1 MNQNEAPESDGFP
14 KVRLRR
20 LRRTPAIRDLLQETR
35 LSVKD
40 LVCPVFIQ
48 EGIDEPKE
56 IELMPG
62 IFRVPLKNLDRNI
75 QELYDLG
82 LKTFLIF
89 GIPKIKND
97 KATSAYSKE
106 GIVQQSIPK
115 IKNDKATS
123 AYSKDGIVQQSVK
136 SLKQNFGEKI
146 VTITDVCLCQ
156 YTSHGHCGII
166 KNKVADNDTSLKV
179 LDKVAT
185 SHAEAGVDFVAPSA
199 MMDGQVKSIRNAL
212 DNANFINVGIIGY
225 SAKLSSNLYTPFRDA
240 SHSTPEFGDR
250 KTYQMP
256 FHNTNE
262 ALQEIMM
269 DVREGADIVMIKPAL
284 PYLDLIYKTRQ
295 STLLPVCAY
304 SVSGEYSI
312 VKAAAMEGWVNEDEL
327 VMEFMT
333 SIKRAGADIIVS
345 YYAKRVGEI
354 LNSI

>member
-62 IFRVPLKNLDRNI
+62 IFRVPLKNLARDV

-106 GIVQQSIPK
+106 
-115 IKNDKATS
+115 
-123 AYSKDGIVQQSVK
+123 GIVQQSVK

-185 SHAEAGVDFVAPSA
+185 SHAEAGADFVAPSA
-199 MMDGQVKSIRNAL
+199 MMDGQVKSIRTAL
-212 DNANFINVGIIGY
+212 DNANFTNVGIIGY

-262 ALQEIMM
+262 ALQEILM

-295 STLLPVCAY
+295 STLLPICAY

-312 VKAAAMEGWVNEDEL
+312 VKAAALEGWVNEDEV

-345 YYAKRVGEI
+345 YYAKRVGEL

>member
-82 LKTFLIF
+82 LRTFLIF
-89 GIPKIKND
+89 G
-97 KATSAYSKE
+97 
-106 GIVQQSIPK
+106 IPK

-199 MMDGQVKSIRNAL
+199 MMDGQVKSIRKAL
-212 DNANFINVGIIGY
+212 DDANFINVGIIGY

-269 DVREGADIVMIKPAL
+269 DIREGADIVMIKPAL

-345 YYAKRVGEI
+345 YYAKRFGEL
-354 LNSI
+354 LNRI

>member
-62 IFRVPLKNLDRNI
+62 IFRVPLKNLDRDV

-82 LKTFLIF
+82 LRTFLIF
-89 GIPKIKND
+89 G
-97 KATSAYSKE
+97 
-106 GIVQQSIPK
+106 IPK

-269 DVREGADIVMIKPAL
+269 DVKEGADIVMIKPAL

-312 VKAAAMEGWVNEDEL
+312 VKAASMEGWVNEDEV

-345 YYAKRVGEI
+345 YYAKRVGEL

>member
-62 IFRVPLKNLDRNI
+62 IFRVPLKNLDRDI

-82 LKTFLIF
+82 LRTFLIF

-97 KATSAYSKE
+97 KATSAYSKI
-106 GIVQQSIPK
+106 GIVQQSI
-115 IKNDKATS
+115 
-123 AYSKDGIVQQSVK
+123 K
-136 SLKQNFGEKI
+136 SLKENFGEKI

-269 DVREGADIVMIKPAL
+269 DVKEGADIVMIKPAL

-312 VKAAAMEGWVNEDEL
+312 VKAAAREGWVNEDEV

-345 YYAKRVGEI
+345 YYAKRVGEL

>member
-62 IFRVPLKNLDRNI
+62 IFRVPLKNLDRDI

-82 LKTFLIF
+82 LRTFLIF
-89 GIPKIKND
+89 G
-97 KATSAYSKE
+97 
-106 GIVQQSIPK
+106 IPK

-123 AYSKDGIVQQSVK
+123 AYSKDGIVQQSIK

-345 YYAKRVGEI
+345 YYAKRVGEL

>member
-1 MNQNEAPESDGFP
+1 MNQNKAPESDGFP

-62 IFRVPLKNLDRNI
+62 VFRVPLKNLARDV

-89 GIPKIKND
+89 G
-97 KATSAYSKE
+97 
-106 GIVQQSIPK
+106 IPK

-166 KNKVADNDTSLKV
+166 KNNVADNDTSLKV
-179 LDKVAT
+179 LDRVAT
-185 SHAEAGVDFVAPSA
+185 SHAEAGTDFVAPSA

-212 DNANFINVGIIGY
+212 DNANFTNVGIIGY

-312 VKAAAMEGWVNEDEL
+312 VKAAALEGWINEDEV

-345 YYAKRVGEI
+345 YYAKRVGEL

>member
-62 IFRVPLKNLDRNI
+62 IFRVPLKNLDRDI

-82 LKTFLIF
+82 LRTFLIF

-97 KATSAYSKE
+97 KATSAYSKI
-106 GIVQQSIPK
+106 GIVQQSI
-115 IKNDKATS
+115 
-123 AYSKDGIVQQSVK
+123 K
-136 SLKQNFGEKI
+136 SLKENFGEKI

-166 KNKVADNDTSLKV
+166 KNNVADNDTSLKV

-185 SHAEAGVDFVAPSA
+185 SHAEAGTDFVAPSA

-269 DVREGADIVMIKPAL
+269 DVREGADVVMIKPAL

-304 SVSGEYSI
+304 SVSGEYSL

-345 YYAKRVGEI
+345 YYAKRVGEL

>member
-62 IFRVPLKNLDRNI
+62 IFRVPLKNLDRDI

-82 LKTFLIF
+82 LRTFLIF

-97 KATSAYSKE
+97 KATSAYSKI
-106 GIVQQSIPK
+106 GIVQQSI
-115 IKNDKATS
+115 
-123 AYSKDGIVQQSVK
+123 K
-136 SLKQNFGEKI
+136 SLKENFGEKI

-166 KNKVADNDTSLKV
+166 KNNVADNDTSLKV

-185 SHAEAGVDFVAPSA
+185 SHAEAGTDFVAPSA

-212 DNANFINVGIIGY
+212 DKANFINVGIIGY

-269 DVREGADIVMIKPAL
+269 DVKEGADIVMIKPAL

-345 YYAKRVGEI
+345 YYAKRVGEL

>member
-62 IFRVPLKNLDRNI
+62 IFRVPLKNLARDV

-89 GIPKIKND
+89 G
-97 KATSAYSKE
+97 
-106 GIVQQSIPK
+106 IPK

-284 PYLDLIYKTRQ
+284 PYLDLIYRIRQ

-345 YYAKRVGEI
+345 YYAKRVGEL

>member
-62 IFRVPLKNLDRNI
+62 IFRVPLKNLDRDI

-82 LKTFLIF
+82 LRTFLIF

-97 KATSAYSKE
+97 KATSAYSK
-106 GIVQQSIPK
+106 
-115 IKNDKATS
+115 
-123 AYSKDGIVQQSVK
+123 DGIIQQSVK

-185 SHAEAGVDFVAPSA
+185 SHAEAGTDFVAPSA

-212 DNANFINVGIIGY
+212 DKANFINVGIIGY

-269 DVREGADIVMIKPAL
+269 DVKEGADIVMIKPAL

-304 SVSGEYSI
+304 SVSGEYSL

-345 YYAKRVGEI
+345 YYAKRVGEL

>member
-62 IFRVPLKNLDRNI
+62 IFRVPLKNLDRDI

-82 LKTFLIF
+82 LRSFLIF

-106 GIVQQSIPK
+106 
-115 IKNDKATS
+115 
-123 AYSKDGIVQQSVK
+123 GIVQQSVK

-166 KNKVADNDTSLKV
+166 KNNVADNDTSLKV

-185 SHAEAGVDFVAPSA
+185 SHAEAGTDFVAPSA

-212 DNANFINVGIIGY
+212 DKANFINVGIIGY

-269 DVREGADIVMIKPAL
+269 DVKEGADIVMIKPAL

-304 SVSGEYSI
+304 SVSGEYSL

-345 YYAKRVGEI
+345 YYAKRVGEL

>member
-82 LKTFLIF
+82 LRTFLIF
-89 GIPKIKND
+89 G
-97 KATSAYSKE
+97 
-106 GIVQQSIPK
+106 IPK

-312 VKAAAMEGWVNEDEL
+312 VKAAAMEGWVNEDEV

-345 YYAKRVGEI
+345 YYAKRVGEL

>member
-82 LKTFLIF
+82 LRTFLIF

-97 KATSAYSKE
+97 KAS
-106 GIVQQSIPK
+106 
-115 IKNDKATS
+115 S

-269 DVREGADIVMIKPAL
+269 DVKEGADIVMIKPAL

-345 YYAKRVGEI
+345 YYAKRVGEL

>member
-62 IFRVPLKNLDRNI
+62 IFRVSLKNLDRDI

-82 LKTFLIF
+82 LRTFLIF

-97 KATSAYSKE
+97 KATSAYSK
-106 GIVQQSIPK
+106 
-115 IKNDKATS
+115 
-123 AYSKDGIVQQSVK
+123 DGIIQQSVK

-269 DVREGADIVMIKPAL
+269 DVKEGADIVMIKPAL

-345 YYAKRVGEI
+345 YYAKRVGEL

>member
-62 IFRVPLKNLDRNI
+62 IFRVPLKNLARDV

-106 GIVQQSIPK
+106 
-115 IKNDKATS
+115 
-123 AYSKDGIVQQSVK
+123 GIVQQSVK

-269 DVREGADIVMIKPAL
+269 DVKEGADIVMIKPAL

-312 VKAAAMEGWVNEDEL
+312 VKAASMEGWVNEDEV

-345 YYAKRVGEI
+345 YYAKRVGEL

>member
-40 LVCPVFIQ
+40 LVCPVLIQ

-82 LKTFLIF
+82 LRTFLIF
-89 GIPKIKND
+89 G
-97 KATSAYSKE
+97 
-106 GIVQQSIPK
+106 IPK

-345 YYAKRVGEI
+345 YYAKRVGEL

>member
-62 IFRVPLKNLDRNI
+62 VFRVPLKNLARDV

-89 GIPKIKND
+89 G
-97 KATSAYSKE
+97 
-106 GIVQQSIPK
+106 IPK

-179 LDKVAT
+179 LDRVAT
-185 SHAEAGVDFVAPSA
+185 SHAEAGTDFVAPSA

-212 DNANFINVGIIGY
+212 DSANFTNVGIIGY

-312 VKAAAMEGWVNEDEL
+312 VKAAALEGWINEDEV

-345 YYAKRVGEI
+345 YYAKRVGEL

>member
-56 IELMPG
+56 IDLMPG
-62 IFRVPLKNLDRNI
+62 VFRVPLKNLARDV

-89 GIPKIKND
+89 G
-97 KATSAYSKE
+97 
-106 GIVQQSIPK
+106 IPK

-166 KNKVADNDTSLKV
+166 KNNVADNDTSLKV
-179 LDKVAT
+179 LDRVAT
-185 SHAEAGVDFVAPSA
+185 SHAEAGTDFVAPSA

-212 DNANFINVGIIGY
+212 DSANFTNVGIIGY

-312 VKAAAMEGWVNEDEL
+312 VKAAALEGWINEDEV

-345 YYAKRVGEI
+345 YYAKRVGEL

>member
-62 IFRVPLKNLDRNI
+62 IFRVPLKNLDRDV

-82 LKTFLIF
+82 LRTFLIF

-97 KATSAYSKE
+97 KATSAYSK
-106 GIVQQSIPK
+106 
-115 IKNDKATS
+115 
-123 AYSKDGIVQQSVK
+123 DGIIQQSVK

-312 VKAAAMEGWVNEDEL
+312 VKAASMEGWVNEDEV

-345 YYAKRVGEI
+345 YYAKRVGEL

>member
-62 IFRVPLKNLDRNI
+62 VFRVPLKNLARDV

-89 GIPKIKND
+89 G
-97 KATSAYSKE
+97 
-106 GIVQQSIPK
+106 IPK

-166 KNKVADNDTSLKV
+166 KNNVADNDTSLKV
-179 LDKVAT
+179 IDRVAT
-185 SHAEAGVDFVAPSA
+185 SHAEAGTDFVAPSA

-212 DNANFINVGIIGY
+212 DSANFTNVGIIGY

-312 VKAAAMEGWVNEDEL
+312 VKAAALEGWINEDEV

-345 YYAKRVGEI
+345 YYAKRVGEL

>member
-62 IFRVPLKNLDRNI
+62 VFRVPLKNLARDV

-89 GIPKIKND
+89 GIPKIKN
-97 KATSAYSKE
+97 E
-106 GIVQQSIPK
+106 R
-115 IKNDKATS
+115 ATS

-166 KNKVADNDTSLKV
+166 KNNVADNDTSLKV
-179 LDKVAT
+179 LDRVAT
-185 SHAEAGVDFVAPSA
+185 SHAEAGTDFVAPSA

-212 DNANFINVGIIGY
+212 DNANFTNVGIIGY

-312 VKAAAMEGWVNEDEL
+312 VKAAALEGWINEDEV

-345 YYAKRVGEI
+345 YYAKRVGEL

>member
-62 IFRVPLKNLDRNI
+62 VFRVPLKNLARDV

-89 GIPKIKND
+89 G
-97 KATSAYSKE
+97 
-106 GIVQQSIPK
+106 IPK

-166 KNKVADNDTSLKV
+166 KNNVADNDTSLKV
-179 LDKVAT
+179 LDRVAT
-185 SHAEAGVDFVAPSA
+185 SHAEAGTDFVAPSA

-212 DNANFINVGIIGY
+212 DNANFTNVGIIGY

-262 ALQEIMM
+262 ALREIMM

-312 VKAAAMEGWVNEDEL
+312 VKAAALEGWINEDEV

-345 YYAKRVGEI
+345 YYAKRVGEL

>member
-1 MNQNEAPESDGFP
+1 MNQNEAPESGGFP

-62 IFRVPLKNLDRNI
+62 VFRVPLKNLARDV

-89 GIPKIKND
+89 GIPKIKN
-97 KATSAYSKE
+97 E
-106 GIVQQSIPK
+106 R
-115 IKNDKATS
+115 ATS

-166 KNKVADNDTSLKV
+166 KNNVADNDTSLKV
-179 LDKVAT
+179 LDRVAT
-185 SHAEAGVDFVAPSA
+185 SHAEAGTDFVAPSA

-212 DNANFINVGIIGY
+212 DNANFTNVGIIGY

-269 DVREGADIVMIKPAL
+269 DVKEGADIVMIKPAL

-312 VKAAAMEGWVNEDEL
+312 VKAAAMEGWVNEDEV

-345 YYAKRVGEI
+345 YYAKRVGEL

>member
-62 IFRVPLKNLDRNI
+62 IFRVPLKNLDRDI

-82 LKTFLIF
+82 LRTFLIF

-97 KATSAYSKE
+97 KATSAYSK
-106 GIVQQSIPK
+106 
-115 IKNDKATS
+115 
-123 AYSKDGIVQQSVK
+123 DGIIQQSVK

-269 DVREGADIVMIKPAL
+269 DVKEGADIVMIKPAL

-312 VKAAAMEGWVNEDEL
+312 VKAASMEGWVNEDEV

-345 YYAKRVGEI
+345 YYAKRVGEL

>member
-62 IFRVPLKNLDRNI
+62 IFRVPLKNLDRDI

-82 LKTFLIF
+82 LRTFLIF

-97 KATSAYSKE
+97 KATSAYSK
-106 GIVQQSIPK
+106 
-115 IKNDKATS
+115 
-123 AYSKDGIVQQSVK
+123 DGIIQQSVK

-212 DNANFINVGIIGY
+212 DKANFINVGIIGY

-269 DVREGADIVMIKPAL
+269 DVKEGADIVMIKPAL

-304 SVSGEYSI
+304 SVSGEYSL

-345 YYAKRVGEI
+345 YYAKRVGEL